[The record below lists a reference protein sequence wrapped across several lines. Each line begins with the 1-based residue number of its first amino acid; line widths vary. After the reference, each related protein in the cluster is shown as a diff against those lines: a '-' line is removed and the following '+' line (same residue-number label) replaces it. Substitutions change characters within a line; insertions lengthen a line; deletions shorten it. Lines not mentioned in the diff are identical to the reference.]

1 MNKDLTLAELRSRLD
16 RLGAGAVLRISDHD
30 YERLF
35 GINEVA
41 AAKAA
46 QFCQEAPL
54 REHSGRRLG
63 VLPKIELRRVSFG
76 RVGAGCAPNVTLN
89 PKSVQRTFSRE

>member
-1 MNKDLTLAELRSRLD
+1 MNESLTLAELRTRLD
-16 RLGAGAVLRISDHD
+16 RLGNGAVLRISDRD

-46 QFCQEAPL
+46 QFARKHHCVSVPGEGSVYF
-54 REHSGRRLG
+54 RKSNSGAYG
-63 VLPKIELRRVSFG
+63 SVEL
-76 RVGAGCAPNVTLN
+76 
-89 PKSVQRTFSRE
+89 VQDVPPMSR

>member
-1 MNKDLTLAELRSRLD
+1 MDENLTLAELRSRLD
-16 RLGAGAVLRISDHD
+16 RLGAGAVLRIADHD

-46 QFCQEAPL
+46 EFARKHHCVSVPGEGSVYFRKSNSDSYGSAELVQDAP
-54 REHSGRRLG
+54 S
-63 VLPKIELRRVSFG
+63 IAS
-76 RVGAGCAPNVTLN
+76 
-89 PKSVQRTFSRE
+89 

>member
-1 MNKDLTLAELRSRLD
+1 MNEHLTLAELRSRLN

-41 AAKAA
+41 AAEVARFARKHHCVSIPGEGAMYFRKSSPDGYSPVELV
-46 QFCQEAPL
+46 QDAPAI
-54 REHSGRRLG
+54 SG
-63 VLPKIELRRVSFG
+63 
-76 RVGAGCAPNVTLN
+76 
-89 PKSVQRTFSRE
+89 

>member
-1 MNKDLTLAELRSRLD
+1 MNKNLTLVELRSRLD
-16 RLGAGAVLRISDHD
+16 RLGAGAVLRISDRD

-46 QFCQEAPL
+46 QFARKHRCVSVP
-54 REHSGRRLG
+54 REDSVYFRKSTPDAYGSA
-63 VLPKIELRRVSFG
+63 EL
-76 RVGAGCAPNVTLN
+76 
-89 PKSVQRTFSRE
+89 VQDGPSIST

>member
-1 MNKDLTLAELRSRLD
+1 MDENLTLAELRSRLD
-16 RLGAGAVLRISDHD
+16 RLGAGAVLRISDRD

-46 QFCQEAPL
+46 EFA
-54 REHSGRRLG
+54 RKHR
-63 VLPKIELRRVSFG
+63 
-76 RVGAGCAPNVTLN
+76 
-89 PKSVQRTFSRE
+89 

>member
-1 MNKDLTLAELRSRLD
+1 MNKDLALAELRSRLD

-46 QFCQEAPL
+46 QFARKHHCVSVPGDGSVYFRKSNPDAYRSVELVQDAP
-54 REHSGRRLG
+54 
-63 VLPKIELRRVSFG
+63 PM
-76 RVGAGCAPNVTLN
+76 
-89 PKSVQRTFSRE
+89 SR